1 MNIFVMHAMNAVEHL
16 YRRTADEIQ
25 PGLEVIEALVQTL
38 DHPERSIA
46 LVHVAGTNGKGSVC
60 AMIES
65 VLRASGLNRALHVT
79 AFAFFSRAFSDQW
92 SFDFGEKIKSLYF
105 GRRIRMRLAKVGSAS
120 HVFELSTLIAFQFFA
135 DEQVDVAIIE
145 TGMGGRWDAQCGVS
159 TLFGDHEDWHRSCDF
174 LGDTLEAI
182 AGEKAGIIKS
192 GRPVISAPQEMN
204 VRAVLDA
211 VGEPIRYS
219 DESVGFAWWRLHS
232 AQGRNAGA

>member
-1 MNIFVMHAMNAVEHL
+1 MNAVERL
-16 YRRTADEIQ
+16 FRRTADGIK
-25 PGLEVIEALVQTL
+25 PSLEVMEALVQTL
-38 DHPERSIA
+38 DHPERSFA

-65 VLRASGLNRALHVT
+65 VLRASGLKTGLYTSPHLLSFQERFRINGVSISDKKLNRYILALEAHSD
-79 AFAFFSRAFSDQW
+79 AACEELGLRRATF
-92 SFDFGEKIKSLYF
+92 
-105 GRRIRMRLAKVGSAS
+105 
-120 HVFELSTLIAFQFFA
+120 FELSTLIAFQFFA

-145 TGMGGRWDAQCGVS
+145 TGMGRALGCHKCGIS
-159 TLFGDHEDWHRSCDF
+159 SLFGDYEDWNRSCDF

-219 DESVGFAWWRLHS
+219 DESVGVRLVAAPQRLEGGNS
-232 AQGRNAGA
+232 GA